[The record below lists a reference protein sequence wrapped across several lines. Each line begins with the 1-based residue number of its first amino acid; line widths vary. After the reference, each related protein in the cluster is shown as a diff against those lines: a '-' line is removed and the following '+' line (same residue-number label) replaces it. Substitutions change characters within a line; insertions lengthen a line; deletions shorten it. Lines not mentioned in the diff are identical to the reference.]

1 MTATVDTTA
10 PSETIS
16 ATIGTNTGSTT
27 TITSGGL
34 THDNTLALSGT
45 VSDTNGVSSV
55 HVFDGATD
63 LGAATI
69 VAGNWSL
76 TTSALSNGTHSFTAV
91 ATDNAGNTTT
101 TAAVTAT
108 VDTTATVM
116 ATVIESFGSTSLTE
130 IANYYYLY
138 NSSGSG
144 PSLKY
149 LGADFV
155 AYNAWAPI
163 GAEQTA
169 SGYEVAW
176 KYAGADLYTVWNT
189 DSSGNFVSDT
199 IGAVSGASSVLKS
212 LETSFQQDL
221 NGDGRIGVDMT
232 APVAPSIASFST
244 DSGVVGDNITNDS
257 TLTLTGAAEANST
270 VKVYDGATLLGSTA
284 ANGSG
289 AWSYTTAALGNGAHS
304 LTATA
309 TDAAGNTGVAST
321 ALAVTVDT
329 TAPSETI
336 SATIGTDTG
345 STTTISSGG
354 LTNDNTLALSGTVS
368 DTNGVSSVH
377 VFDGA
382 TDLGAATIVA
392 GNWSLTTSA
401 LSNGTHSF
409 TAVATDKA
417 GNTTTTAAVAAT
429 VDTTATVI
437 ESFGSTSLTE
447 IANHYYLYNSS
458 GSGPS
463 LKYLGADFV
472 AYNAWAPIGAEQTA
486 SGYEVAWKYAGADL
500 YTVWNTDS
508 SGNFVSDTIGAVSG
522 ASSVLKSIETSF
534 QQDLNGDGVIGVP
547 ISSASTQTLSSLT
560 AATINT
566 DGASSVADATVDTPV
581 AVTTSSF
588 TFVSKGFGLLAGST
602 EPNSAISIDD
612 DNSGK
617 HLGQTTADSFG
628 TWSVLM
634 NKLSNTVHSVTA
646 TASDQ
651 AGDTGSVHAIIGT
664 AGNDTIT
671 NGAANEVLFGNGGAD
686 AFAFSGNIGKAT
698 IADFQATNDVV
709 QLNHNVFASVAD
721 VFAHAAQVGSDVTIT
736 FDATNSVTLHDTML
750 AHLTA
755 ANFHLV

>member
-1 MTATVDTTA
+1 MLQ
-10 PSETIS
+10 
-16 ATIGTNTGSTT
+16 G
-27 TITSGGL
+27 
-34 THDNTLALSGT
+34 
-45 VSDTNGVSSV
+45 DTNGDRIADFAIDLSGNIALTISDVLGTVVS
-55 HVFDGATD
+55 APP
-63 LGAATI
+63 I
-69 VAGNWSL
+69 
-76 TTSALSNGTHSFTAV
+76 
-91 ATDNAGNTTT
+91 
-101 TAAVTAT
+101 
-108 VDTTATVM
+108 
-116 ATVIESFGSTSLTE
+116 VIEAFGSTSLTE
-130 IANYYYLY
+130 IANHYYLY

-221 NGDGRIGVDMT
+221 NGDGRIGADMT

-336 SATIGTDTG
+336 SATIGTNTG
-345 STTTISSGG
+345 STTTIASGG
-354 LTNDNTLALSGTVS
+354 LTHDNTLALSGTVS

-409 TAVATDKA
+409 TAEATDAA
-417 GNTTTTAAVAAT
+417 GNTTTTAAVTAT
-429 VDTTATVI
+429 VDTTAPSETI
-437 ESFGSTSLTE
+437 SATIGTDTGSTTT
-447 IANHYYLYNSS
+447 I
-458 GSGPS
+458 
-463 LKYLGADFV
+463 
-472 AYNAWAPIGAEQTA
+472 A
-486 SGYEVAWKYAGADL
+486 SGGLTHD
-500 YTVWNTDS
+500 NTLAL
-508 SGNFVSDTIGAVSG
+508 SGTVSDANGV
-522 ASSVLKSIETSF
+522 SSVHVFDGAT
-534 QQDLNGDGVIGVP
+534 DLG
-547 ISSASTQTLSSLT
+547 
-560 AATINT
+560 AATI
-566 DGASSVADATVDTPV
+566 V
-581 AVTTSSF
+581 
-588 TFVSKGFGLLAGST
+588 AGS
-602 EPNSAISIDD
+602 
-612 DNSGK
+612 
-617 HLGQTTADSFG
+617 
-628 TWSVLM
+628 WS
-634 NKLSNTVHSVTA
+634 
-646 TASDQ
+646 
-651 AGDTGSVHAIIGT
+651 
-664 AGNDTIT
+664 
-671 NGAANEVLFGNGGAD
+671 
-686 AFAFSGNIGKAT
+686 
-698 IADFQATNDVV
+698 
-709 QLNHNVFASVAD
+709 
-721 VFAHAAQVGSDVTIT
+721 
-736 FDATNSVTLHDTML
+736 
-750 AHLTA
+750 
-755 ANFHLV
+755 